1 MYILYERVSQD
12 IINSCG
18 SIGIANILS
27 ITKTILNLIQLVG
40 PIIAIVSLAICFTK
54 LMVNPDEKKY
64 KAGLK
69 NSIIALVVLFL
80 VPFIV
85 NLAMNLADESFDIA
99 KCWNNAE
106 AILQQAS
113 EEQNKYVDINDDE
126 KKSVIV
132 QPGEYNKEE
141 TEG

>member
-1 MYILYERVSQD
+1 M
-12 IINSCG
+12 
-18 SIGIANILS
+18 
-27 ITKTILNLIQLVG
+27 
-40 PIIAIVSLAICFTK
+40 
-54 LMVNPDEKKY
+54 
-64 KAGLK
+64 
-69 NSIIALVVLFL
+69 VLFL

-126 KKSVIV
+126 KNISNCTTRGI
-132 QPGEYNKEE
+132 
-141 TEG
+141 